1 MFTQQFEL
9 CKRILRTHF
18 GPIVAQVAT
27 VLIHEGRLPLG
38 LLAQK
43 AGKTLRQT
51 KESVAVLIQHGIAT
65 HASSKEGSR
74 MATYYSISP
83 RNVLRLERAG
93 LYLALVEERMGKEG
107 LAIFRVFMD
116 NGPKRVL
123 EFEAM
128 ASAKQIKFRQAVAKM
143 VNERY
148 ITAVRAVDTVTKIDR
163 LMAEERKELDKL
175 MVPPTAK
182 ELKEIRARIKER
194 EDEEYHNTAVIGIKR
209 KAVSHEDSMDGG
221 EAPEQ
226 QIDTV
231 DEAMFFRP
239 YCDRLDVFLRNQQ
252 ITNYFADK
260 YNAAAGAVIKTMLR
274 LTESKTKT
282 CRDKVSPTVSA
293 SQTAKGDGTSQGMT
307 RKERAEIIL
316 ALLEVLSSDSSGIV
330 RKLEERGAGQFVI
343 DFQLASNTLRN
354 LCLDALVQEK
364 FGALHART
372 VRILR
377 DKQKLD
383 EKVIAQSVML
393 PIGQC
398 R

>member
-65 HASSKEGSR
+65 HAPSKEGSR

-116 NGPKRVL
+116 NGCATIGEAKRVL

-293 SQTAKGDGTSQGMT
+293 SQVMQNLAHDAPLADSVDLDNDAYYDNLETAKGDGTSQGMT

-330 RKLEERGAGQFVI
+330 RKLEERGAGQF
-343 DFQLASNTLRN
+343 
-354 LCLDALVQEK
+354 
-364 FGALHART
+364 
-372 VRILR
+372 
-377 DKQKLD
+377 
-383 EKVIAQSVML
+383 
-393 PIGQC
+393 
-398 R
+398 